1 MSPLAVMPKPSVSGM
16 ESLDNLTDKTKR
28 FLFEVESEE
37 EALSKKRQELS
48 DEKARRDALLQRNSQ
63 LQAVIKDLESRRDVF
78 DQKVTTLIDALG
90 EIPLREIS

>member
-1 MSPLAVMPKPSVSGM
+1 M